1 MRRHKLRTIW
11 NNLIFFVCCMLV
23 VNCSDG
29 DDNGGGDT
37 PHEGN
42 INANNVLTEQH
53 TASISDAEALKIAKR
68 LEVPKL
74 KGAGNYFIIHKANGI
89 GVNFVTEWDMSKKSQ
104 RWSAYTMYYF
114 SDSNNNISRKGV
126 YRYNGDPQYPMDKDM
141 PEEYYWT
148 QDYFWGSG
156 FDHGHVVPSADR
168 LYSDIVNYQTFY
180 LTNMQPMSNNFN
192 CGVWGNMENLLR
204 TWVKFRAGGN
214 KFADTLYV
222 VKGGTID
229 AEVQIL
235 KRISGKLIVPKYY
248 YMAVLC
254 KNSKTGA
261 ENNYGYKAMAFW
273 VEHKDGQS
281 SGDLSRYAISI
292 SELEQKT
299 GIDFF
304 CNLPDNVENAAE
316 STYSKRAWNW

>member
-1 MRRHKLRTIW
+1 MNIKHSF
-11 NNLIFFVCCMLV
+11 LIVYLFALVFVSC
-23 VNCSDG
+23 G
-29 DDNGGGDT
+29 DDEGETGGGSSRSS
-37 PHEGN
+37 N
-42 INANNVLTEQH
+42 VNANRSVTEVYTSSLSYADALNVAQ
-53 TASISDAEALKIAKR
+53 R
-68 LEVPKL
+68 MEVPKL
-74 KGAGNYFIIHKANGI
+74 KGNNNFFIIHRATGI
-89 GVNFVTEWDMSKKSQ
+89 GVNFVTEWDMQKKSQ
-104 RWSAYTMYYF
+104 RWSAYTMYHF
-114 SDSNNNISRKGV
+114 SNSNSNIAGNGT
-126 YRYNGDPQYPMDKDM
+126 RYSGNPQYPMDEDM

-168 LYSDIVNYQTFY
+168 LYSNSANYQTFY

-204 TWVKFRAGGN
+204 AWAKFQSGGN

-229 AEVQIL
+229 AEAQIL

-254 KNSKTGA
+254 KNNKTGA

-273 VEHKDGQS
+273 VEHKDGQP

-292 SELEQKT
+292 AELEQKT

-304 CNLPDNVENAAE
+304 CNLPDNIENAVE
-316 STYSKRAWNW
+316 STYSRNVWNW